1 MNEYVRCLSSFDY
14 DWVTFESESGLCY
27 FFKVQ
32 EIDLCE
38 MFCDFN
44 FDQYDKAIEEFLT
57 KLAFKV
63 VEKIIYVSI

>member
-38 MFCDFN
+38 MFCDIN
-44 FDQYDKAIEEFLT
+44 FDQYDKAIGEFLA
-57 KLAFKV
+57 KLAFKA
-63 VEKIIYVSI
+63 VEIINVSI